1 MKQPYWIF
9 FVLTVVVSLY
19 VVMMNRARLES
30 NRSELMSG
38 SNKTE
43 DLLTCQII
51 MNVFW
56 WGNMSSADDCIRSPN
71 KL

>member
-1 MKQPYWIF
+1 MKQPYWIL

-19 VVMMNRARLES
+19 VVMMNHARLES

-43 DLLTCQII
+43 DLLTC
-51 MNVFW
+51 
-56 WGNMSSADDCIRSPN
+56 
-71 KL
+71 